1 MRNLIPINRYINLN
15 MSEVYSY
22 GIFFPGQRISLAQQ
36 ALTPDRYIFFKSFP
50 ALPTINSARRY
61 KLSDGLFDL
70 FFPVR
75 ESLIVST
82 N

>member
-1 MRNLIPINRYINLN
+1 MESSFQDNEYPLRSRLLPQI
-15 MSEVYSY
+15 
-22 GIFFPGQRISLAQQ
+22 GIFS
-36 ALTPDRYIFFKSFP
+36 FKSFP